1 MLQNQNESIDAV
13 IDMCHISSSFEPP
26 APKGRNTMV
35 VMDLENAA
43 VDTLT
48 ADEMRIKCMLYLAR
62 IYTTMLNMGMKYQ
75 IDSSG
80 NQ

>member
-1 MLQNQNESIDAV
+1 
-13 IDMCHISSSFEPP
+13 
-26 APKGRNTMV
+26 MV